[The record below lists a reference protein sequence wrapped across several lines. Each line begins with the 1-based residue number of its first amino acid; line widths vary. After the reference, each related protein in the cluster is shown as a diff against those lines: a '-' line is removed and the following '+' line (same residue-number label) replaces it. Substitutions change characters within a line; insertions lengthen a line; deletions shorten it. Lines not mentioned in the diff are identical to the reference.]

1 MSVVVEKLE
10 GNMANLKVTVEAD
23 KVDKALDEAY
33 NKQKNKL
40 SIPGFRKG
48 KVPKHMIEKMYG
60 PEVFYED
67 AMNILLREEYP
78 VAAEE
83 SRLDIVSRPEIEVK
97 SFKKGEDMLFEAK
110 VAVKPEVTLG
120 EYKGVK
126 IAKVDATVTDA
137 EVDEEIERERNA
149 NARTITVDDRAVQD
163 GDIAV
168 IDYEG
173 FCDGEAFA
181 GGKDEGHALT
191 IGSHSFID
199 GFEDQIIGHNTGD
212 EFDVNVT
219 FPEEYH
225 AAELAG
231 KPAVF
236 KVKIDEIRRRE
247 LPELSDL
254 ADDEGF
260 DSVDEFRADVAEKL
274 GDRKRDQAK
283 RKREDAAVKAVIE
296 NSQMDIPEPMVEFQI
311 DRMVDDFEARLG
323 QQGLSFAQYIQFSG
337 QTEEKLREQMKPDA
351 LARIQGSLVLEAIAK
366 AEDIHA
372 TDAEVDAEIEDM
384 AKAYGNMDVEQLKAV
399 IGDGERESIA
409 NDLEIQKA
417 LEFLAANAIE
427 E

>member
-1 MSVVVEKLE
+1 MSVQVEKLE
-10 GNMANLKVTVEAD
+10 GNMANLKVTVDAE
-23 KVDKALDEAY
+23 KVGKALDEAY
-33 NKQKNKL
+33 NKQKNKI

-60 PEVFYED
+60 PEVFYEE

-83 SRLDIVSRPEIEVK
+83 SGLDIVSRPEISVT
-97 SFKKGEDMLFEAK
+97 SFKKGEEMVFEAK
-110 VAVKPEVTLG
+110 VATKPEVTLG

-126 IAKVDATVTDA
+126 ISKVDASVTDA
-137 EVDEEIERERNA
+137 EVDEEIERERNS
-149 NARTITVDDRAVQD
+149 NARTVTVTDRAVQD
-163 GDIAV
+163 GDVAV

-191 IGSHSFID
+191 IGSHSFIE

-225 AAELAG
+225 AEELAG

-236 KVKIDEIRRRE
+236 KVKIQEIRVRE
-247 LPELSDL
+247 LPELADL

-274 GDRKRDQAK
+274 GERKRDRAK
-283 RKREDAAVKAVIE
+283 RQREDAAVKAVIE
-296 NSQMDIPEPMVEFQI
+296 NSQMDIPEPMIEFQL
-311 DRMVDDFEARLG
+311 DRMIDDFEARLS

-337 QTEEKLREQMKPDA
+337 QTEEKLREQMRPDA
-351 LARIQGSLVLEAIAK
+351 LARIQGSLVLEAVAK

-372 TDAEVDAEIEDM
+372 TDAEIDADIEEM

>member
-1 MSVVVEKLE
+1 MSVQVEKLE
-10 GNMANLKVTVEAD
+10 GNMAKLTVTVGAD
-23 KVDKALDEAY
+23 KVGKALDEAY
-33 NKQKNKL
+33 NKQKNKI
-40 SIPGFRKG
+40 SVPGFRKG

-60 PEVFYED
+60 AEVFYED
-67 AMNILLREEYP
+67 AMNILIRQEYP

-83 SRLDIVSRPEIEVK
+83 SGLEIVSRPEISVK
-97 SFKKGEDMLFEAK
+97 SFKKGEDMVFDAD

-126 IAKVDATVTDA
+126 ISKVDATVTDE
-137 EVDEEIERERNA
+137 EVDEQIERERNS
-149 NARTITVDDRAVQD
+149 NARTVTVTDRAVQD

-236 KVKIDEIRRRE
+236 KVKVQEIRTRE

-254 ADDEGF
+254 ADDQGF
-260 DSVDEFRADVAEKL
+260 DSVDEFRADVATKL
-274 GDRKRDQAK
+274 GDRKREKAK
-283 RKREDAAVKAVIE
+283 REREDAAVKAVIAS
-296 NSQMDIPEPMVEFQI
+296 SQMDIPEPMIDFQL
-311 DRMVDDFEARLG
+311 DRMIDDFEARLS

-366 AEDIHA
+366 AEDMHA
-372 TDAEVDAEIEDM
+372 TDAEVDAEIENM
-384 AKAYGNMDVEQLKAV
+384 AKAYGNMDVEQLKSV
-399 IGDGERESIA
+399 IGEGERESIA

>member
-1 MSVVVEKLE
+1 MSVQVEKLE
-10 GNMANLKVTVEAD
+10 GNMAKLKVTVGAD
-23 KVDKALDEAY
+23 KVGKALDEAY
-33 NKQKNKL
+33 NKQKGKL
-40 SIPGFRKG
+40 SMPGFRKG

-78 VAAEE
+78 AAAEE
-83 SRLDIVSRPEIEVK
+83 SGLEIVSRPEINVT
-97 SFKKGEDMLFEAK
+97 SFKKGEDMTFEAE

-126 IAKVDATVTDA
+126 ISKVDTDVTDA
-137 EVDEEIERERNA
+137 EVDEEIERERNT
-149 NARTITVDDRAVQD
+149 NARTVTVTDRAVED
-163 GDIAV
+163 GDTAV

-173 FCDGEAFA
+173 FCDGVAFA
-181 GGKDEGHALT
+181 GGKDEGHALV

-225 AAELAG
+225 AEELAG

-236 KVKIDEIRRRE
+236 KVKLQEIRHRE

-260 DSVDEFRADVAEKL
+260 DSVDEFRADVASKL
-274 GDRKRDQAK
+274 GERKRERAK
-283 RKREDAAVKAVIE
+283 HQREDAAVKAVVA
-296 NSQMDIPEPMVEFQI
+296 NSQMDIPKPMIEFQI
-311 DRMVDDFEARLG
+311 DRMIEDFEARLG

-337 QTEEKLREQMKPDA
+337 QTEEKLREQMEPDA

-366 AEDIHA
+366 AENIKA
-372 TDAEVDAEIEDM
+372 TDAEIDADIEEM

-399 IGDGERESIA
+399 IGEAERESIA
-409 NDLEIQKA
+409 NDLEIKKA
-417 LEFLAANAIE
+417 LELLAANAIE

>member
-33 NKQKNKL
+33 NKQKGKI

-83 SRLDIVSRPEIEVK
+83 SGLDIVSRPEIEVK

-149 NARTITVDDRAVQD
+149 NARTITVTDRAVQD

-260 DSVDEFRADVAEKL
+260 DSVDEFRADVAGKL

-351 LARIQGSLVLEAIAK
+351 IARIQGSLVLEAIAK

>member
-83 SRLDIVSRPEIEVK
+83 SGLDIVSRPEIEVK
-97 SFKKGEDMLFEAK
+97 SFKKGEEMLFEAK

-149 NARTITVDDRAVQD
+149 NARTITVSDRAVED

-199 GFEDQIIGHNTGD
+199 GFEDQIIGHNVGD

-236 KVKIDEIRRRE
+236 KVKVDEIRKRE

-274 GDRKRDQAK
+274 GNRKRDQAK

-296 NSQMDIPEPMVEFQI
+296 NSQMDIPEPMIEFQI
-311 DRMVDDFEARLG
+311 DRMVDDFEARLS

>member
-1 MSVVVEKLE
+1 MSVQVEKLD
-10 GNMANLKVTVEAD
+10 GNMAKLTVTVGVDKVT
-23 KVDKALDEAY
+23 KALDEAY
-33 NKQKNKL
+33 NKQKNKI
-40 SIPGFRKG
+40 SVPGFRKG

-60 PEVFYED
+60 PEVFYDD
-67 AMNILLREEYP
+67 AVNILLREEYP
-78 VAAEE
+78 AAADE
-83 SRLDIVSRPEIEVK
+83 SGLEIVSRPEISVVN
-97 SFKKGEDMLFEAK
+97 FKKGEDMTFEAQ

-126 IAKVDATVTDA
+126 IEKIDASVTDE
-137 EVDEEIERERNA
+137 EVDEEIERERNS
-149 NARTITVDDRAVQD
+149 NARTVTVTDRAVKD

-173 FCDGEAFA
+173 FCDGVAFA
-181 GGKDEGHALT
+181 GGKDEGHALN

-225 AAELAG
+225 AEDLAG

-236 KVKIDEIRRRE
+236 KVKVQEIRSRE
-247 LPELSDL
+247 LPELKDL

-274 GDRKRDQAK
+274 GERKRERAK
-283 RKREDAAVKAVIE
+283 RQREDAAVKAVIAS
-296 NSQMDIPEPMVEFQI
+296 SQMDIPKPMIDFQI
-311 DRMVDDFEARLG
+311 DRMVDDFEARLS
-323 QQGLSFAQYIQFSG
+323 QQGLSFTQYIQFSG
-337 QTEEKLREQMKPDA
+337 QTEEKLREQMEPDA

-372 TDAEVDAEIEDM
+372 TDAEIDAEIENM

-399 IGDGERESIA
+399 IGDAERESIA

-417 LEFLAANAIE
+417 LEFLAASAIE

>member
-1 MSVVVEKLE
+1 MSVQVEKLE
-10 GNMANLKVTVEAD
+10 GNMAKLTVTVGAD
-23 KVDKALDEAY
+23 KVGKALDEAY
-33 NKQKNKL
+33 NKQKNKI
-40 SIPGFRKG
+40 SVPGFRKG

-60 PEVFYED
+60 AEVFYED
-67 AMNILLREEYP
+67 AMNILIRQEYP

-83 SRLDIVSRPEIEVK
+83 SGLEIVSRPEISVK
-97 SFKKGEDMLFEAK
+97 SFKKGEDMVFDAD

-126 IAKVDATVTDA
+126 ISKVDATVTDE
-137 EVDEEIERERNA
+137 EVDEQIERERNS
-149 NARTITVDDRAVQD
+149 NARTVTVTDRAVQD

-236 KVKIDEIRRRE
+236 KVKVQEIRTRE

-254 ADDEGF
+254 ADDQGF
-260 DSVDEFRADVAEKL
+260 DSVDEFRADVATKL
-274 GDRKRDQAK
+274 GDRKRERAK
-283 RKREDAAVKAVIE
+283 REREDAAVKAVIAS
-296 NSQMDIPEPMVEFQI
+296 SQMDIPEPMIDFQL
-311 DRMVDDFEARLG
+311 DRMIDDFEARLS

-366 AEDIHA
+366 AEDMHA
-372 TDAEVDAEIEDM
+372 TDAEVDAEIENM
-384 AKAYGNMDVEQLKAV
+384 AKAYGNMDVEQLKSV
-399 IGDGERESIA
+399 IGEGERESIA